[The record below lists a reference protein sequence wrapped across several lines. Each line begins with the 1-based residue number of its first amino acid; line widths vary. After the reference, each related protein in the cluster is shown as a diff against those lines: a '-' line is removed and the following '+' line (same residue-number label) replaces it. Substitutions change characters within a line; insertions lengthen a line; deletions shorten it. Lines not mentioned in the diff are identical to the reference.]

1 MALPPDFVGYEPLPQ
16 PGAYA
21 FQRRDGNPLVL
32 QGPLAEKLRSQLDAS
47 AGPDMRV
54 AGPGGGG
61 PSPVAT
67 GRRNVTA
74 ADIQQQAEARAANA
88 PTTPSPVAPGRR
100 NVTPAE
106 IQAQNDWKGS
116 TPNAQAAR
124 TAEQAAHD
132 ADWAKRDAAAQAA
145 KANAPAAAT
154 PATPEAPSAP
164 AATSGPEIIATGKG
178 GQKFYRDERGN
189 LRVVSKGSPGKSKAS
204 LEATADQGVATPQ
217 TAEVVRE
224 GGQIHD
230 PNYLP
235 DMADLSIDQRLLNR
249 QVADR
254 QAAGA
259 SAESLAFAEEAGRA
273 QERVKLENAVAEE
286 AKADAQRAEVEYDTA
301 RQEFR
306 NSKIDPNR
314 MFHGPLGTFKLLGTA
329 IAQAAG
335 AYGATL
341 GRTQNFAQQIIQSA
355 IDRDISAQQE
365 TIRIRGLDADNALAR
380 MTRKLGN
387 QKAAE
392 AVLRGSQGEYA
403 ANLFK
408 ARAAASKRPEIMEAA
423 QRFDLAEQQRQVE
436 LRRQYLQDVAG
447 KTTEKTL
454 AKYAYATQG
463 TPGRDGPA
471 TIEEQTAYEN
481 LQGKRLGNV
490 EQDMKNQNATEGG
503 DVSKESAANFATTA
517 AVKGDIERVAAG
529 AGYKVDPTTGKVAK
543 VRPDA
548 GFPSRGKGLVPG
560 LPNAPE
566 NERLRSDLVKIGRST
581 AGILNPQGEPS
592 PALIEANT
600 PDAAAP
606 DANIIAHLESAYQM
620 ALERERA
627 LGAGMKPKE
636 RATLEKRRQAV
647 TVEQNQRAGQPA
659 TQRRQE

>member
-54 AGPGGGG
+54 AGPGGG
-61 PSPVAT
+61 
-67 GRRNVTA
+67 RNVV
-74 ADIQQQAEARAANA
+74 Q
-88 PTTPSPVAPGRR
+88 PG
-100 NVTPAE
+100 
-106 IQAQNDWKGS
+106 S
-116 TPNAQAAR
+116 AQAKALQASVDAGKPPAPAPAAVPAMQASPGSR
-124 TAEQAAHD
+124 SVLSPEQAAKRRAEEQAAND

-145 KANAPAAAT
+145 KANAPAT
-154 PATPEAPSAP
+154 PAAPGPTAP
-164 AATSGPEIIATGKG
+164 AAPAAPAAAGPEIVATGKN

-189 LRVVSKGSPGKSKAS
+189 LRVVSKGSAGKSKAS

-217 TAEVVRE
+217 TTEVIRE
-224 GGQIHD
+224 GGQVHD
-230 PNYLP
+230 PNYLA
-235 DMADLSIDQRLLNR
+235 DMADLSIDQRLLNQ

-259 SAESLAFAEEAGRA
+259 AAESLAFAEEAGRA
-273 QERVKLENAVAEE
+273 QERVKLENTVAEE
-286 AKADAQRAEVEYDTA
+286 AKTAAKQAEVEYDTA
-301 RQEFR
+301 RQELR

-314 MFHGPLGTFKLLGTA
+314 MFHGPLGSFKMIGAA

-341 GRTQNFAQQIIQSA
+341 GRTQNFAQQIVQSA
-355 IDRDISAQQE
+355 IDRDIAAQQE
-365 TIRIRGLDADNALAR
+365 AIRIRGMDADNALAR

-392 AVLRGSQGEYA
+392 ATLRSAQGEYA

-436 LRRQYLQDVAG
+436 LRRQYLQEVAG

-454 AKYAYATQG
+454 AKYAYATPG

-481 LQGKRLGNV
+481 LQGKKLGNV
-490 EQDMKNQNATEGG
+490 EQDLKNQNATEGG
-503 DVSKESAANFATTA
+503 DVSKEAASNFATISSL
-517 AVKGDIERVAAG
+517 KGDIERTAAA
-529 AGYKVDPTTGKVAK
+529 AGYKVDPTTGTITQA
-543 VRPDA
+543 RPDA

-566 NERLRSDLVKIGRST
+566 HDRTRSDLVKIGRST
-581 AGILNPQGEPS
+581 AGVLNPQGEPS
-592 PALIEANT
+592 PALVEANT

-606 DANIIAHLESAYQM
+606 DANIIARLESAYQL

-627 LGAGMKPKE
+627 LGAGAKPKE